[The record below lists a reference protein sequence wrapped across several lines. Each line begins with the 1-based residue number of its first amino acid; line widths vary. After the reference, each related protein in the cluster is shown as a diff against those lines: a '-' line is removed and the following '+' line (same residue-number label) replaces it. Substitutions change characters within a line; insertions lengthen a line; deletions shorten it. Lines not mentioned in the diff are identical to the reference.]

1 MAEQTRWYVIH
12 TYSGY
17 ENKVKKSIE
26 TLVELRG
33 LQDLITEV
41 RVPTETI
48 QDKKE
53 SGEVTESERKLFP
66 GYVLINLAMNDD
78 TWVLI
83 RNIRGVT
90 GFVGPEGKP
99 VPLTDDE
106 VKALDLAHSVA
117 ESPFNSG
124 DHVRITAGP
133 MTNFTGVV
141 ESVDMG
147 SGKVRVVISM
157 GGREVPA
164 EVSVDALSLL

>member
-1 MAEQTRWYVIH
+1 MAEQTRWYVVH

-17 ENKVKKSIE
+17 ENKVAKSIE

-41 RVPTETI
+41 RIPTETVR
-48 QDKKE
+48 DVKE
-53 SGEVTESERKLFP
+53 SGEVKESERKLFP
-66 GYVLINLAMNDD
+66 GYVLVKIVMNDD

-90 GFVGPEGKP
+90 GFVGPDGKP
-99 VPLTDDE
+99 VPLTDEE
-106 VKALDLAHSVA
+106 VKALDLAHSVE
-117 ESPFNSG
+117 ESPFQAG
-124 DHVRITAGP
+124 DHVRVTSGP

-147 SGKVRVVISM
+147 SGKVRVIISM

-164 EVSVDALSLL
+164 EINVDALSLL

>member
-1 MAEQTRWYVIH
+1 MAEQTRWYVVH

-17 ENKVKKSIE
+17 ENKVAKNIE

-33 LQDLITEV
+33 LQELITDV
-41 RVPTETI
+41 RIPTETVK
-48 QDKKE
+48 DVKE
-53 SGEVTESERKLFP
+53 SGEVKESERKLFP
-66 GYVLINLAMNDD
+66 GYVLVKLVMNDD

-90 GFVGPEGKP
+90 GFVGPDGKP
-99 VPLTDDE
+99 VPLTDEE
-106 VKALDLAHSVA
+106 VKALDLAHSVT
-117 ESPFNSG
+117 ESPFQSG

-141 ESVDMG
+141 ESVDMD

-164 EVSVDALSLL
+164 EVDVDALSLI